1 MFDPIIFGLVLTAAA
16 LFANLMKDSLNKIF
30 SRLCKVLFKKEW
42 KQEVCEFC
50 WVGLVYTISLTI
62 AFVMA
67 LGGWNG

>member
-16 LFANLMKDSLNKIF
+16 LFANLMKEPLGKIF
-30 SRLCKVLFKKEW
+30 NRVCKLWFDKEW
-42 KQEVCEFC
+42 QQETCEFC
-50 WVGLVYTISLTI
+50 WVGLVYIISLTI